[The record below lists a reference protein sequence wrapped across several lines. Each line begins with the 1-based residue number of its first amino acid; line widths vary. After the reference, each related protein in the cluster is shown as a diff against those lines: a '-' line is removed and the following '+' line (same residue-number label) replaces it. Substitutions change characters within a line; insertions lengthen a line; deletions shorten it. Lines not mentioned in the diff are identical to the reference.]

1 MHNIKEKKVDL
12 YDSIIADGSEGMK
25 FPGNYSISSQ
35 NASFSLNKSLLQQ
48 NFAHL
53 NQENLHNSREY

>member
-35 NASFSLNKSLLQQ
+35 NASFSLNKSL
-48 NFAHL
+48 
-53 NQENLHNSREY
+53 